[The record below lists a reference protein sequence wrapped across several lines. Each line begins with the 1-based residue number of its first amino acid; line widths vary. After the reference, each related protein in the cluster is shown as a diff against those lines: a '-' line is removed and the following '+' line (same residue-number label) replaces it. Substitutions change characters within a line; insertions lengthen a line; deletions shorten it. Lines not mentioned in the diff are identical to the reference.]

1 LPEKIMHH
9 FHYSGGMLCCED
21 VSIEDI
27 AGEVGTPFYLYSCA
41 TLQRHFQA
49 FDQAFAGLDHLVCFS
64 AKANS
69 SQAILRLFANL
80 GSGLDIVSGGELY
93 RGLKAGF
100 APSSIVY
107 SGVGKTAAE
116 IDSALEHGIFMLNV
130 ESRPELELIDAR
142 AARMGCRAPIAVRVN
157 PDVDPQTHPYISTG
171 LKKNKFGLSPPAAL
185 DVYRAAQRMSH
196 VEVIGIDCHIGSQI
210 TAEAPF
216 RDALARLRAMIVQLA
231 REKIAIRVVDV
242 GGGLGITY
250 QDEKPPHPVDYGAA
264 IREGLEGLDVRLV
277 LEPGRVI
284 VGNAGLLVTRVL
296 YRKDGEQKMFLVVDA
311 GMNDLIRPSLYDAF
325 HDVWPV
331 REAAGRARIKADVVG
346 PICETGDFL
355 SHDRHVPDA
364 APGDLL
370 AVMSA
375 GAYGFTMA
383 SNYCS
388 RRRVPEVMVNGGDFH
403 VIRQRQSFEDLT
415 AGESIPDFLLTR

>member
-1 LPEKIMHH
+1 MHH
-9 FHYSGGMLCCED
+9 FHYVKGTLCCEG
-21 VSIEDI
+21 VSIEAI
-27 AGEVGTPFYLYSCA
+27 AEQVGTPFYLYSHA
-41 TLQRHFQA
+41 TLTRHYQA
-49 FDQAFAGLDHLVCFS
+49 FDQAFEGLDHLVCYS

-69 SQAILRLFANL
+69 SQAILRLFGGL
-80 GSGLDIVSGGELY
+80 GSGLDIVSGGELF

-100 APSSIVY
+100 DPAKIVY
-107 SGVGKTAAE
+107 SGVGKTAEE

-130 ESRPELELIDAR
+130 ESRPEMDLINER
-142 AARMGCRAPIAVRVN
+142 AGRLGCRAPVAVRVN

-171 LKKNKFGLSPPAAL
+171 LKKNKFGLSPQAAL
-185 DVYRAAQRMSH
+185 EVYQDAARMAH

-210 TAEAPF
+210 TAADPF
-216 RDALARLRAMIVQLA
+216 RDALGRLRGLI
-231 REKIAIRVVDV
+231 EKLGRHKIDIRVVDM

-250 QDEKPPHPVDYGAA
+250 QDERPPHPVDYGAA
-264 IREGLEGLDVRLV
+264 IREGLQGLDVRLV

-284 VGNAGLLVTRVL
+284 VGNAGVLVTRVL
-296 YRKDGEQKMFLVVDA
+296 FRKTGDFKQFLVVDA

-325 HDVWPV
+325 HDLWAV
-331 REAAGRARIKADVVG
+331 REAVGRQRMAADVVG

-355 SHDRHVPDA
+355 SRDREVPDA

-370 AVMSA
+370 CVMSA

-388 RRRVPEVMVNGGDFH
+388 RRRLPEVMVKDDTFA
-403 VIRQRQSFEDLT
+403 VIRQRQTYEDLV
-415 AGESIPDFLLTR
+415 AGESIPDFL